1 MQISEE
7 NHDAVLVISASGR
20 IDSNTAGDL
29 EAVLPARVESNPAVV
44 MDLAQVA
51 YVSSAGLRVLL
62 RGAKISKST
71 GNTLVLCGLDPSV
84 QEVFD
89 ISGFTS
95 IFTITPDIGSA
106 LGAAS

>member
-7 NHDAVLVISASGR
+7 FKAGALIIIASGR
-20 IDSNTAGDL
+20 IDSNTASEL
-29 EAVLPARVESNPAVV
+29 EAVLPERVQANDATVL
-44 MDLAQVA
+44 DLSDVA

-62 RGAKISKST
+62 KGVKIAKTT
-71 GNTLVLCGLDPSV
+71 GHKLVLSGLSPSV

-95 IFTITPDIGSA
+95 IFAIEPDISSA
-106 LGAAS
+106 LTAIA